1 MTDAKREAAQC
12 DELAERMGYKVI
24 NLEQKR
30 ATKSNIGLPDRRYV
44 GKHAFFF
51 ERKTTRP
58 TSEGGRDKL
67 SREQH
72 TFLRNELDAGAIAS
86 CGGFAELS
94 ALLAALQRSSLVHA
108 RNLCGAQLDAWVRK
122 GFRGERNTRRAA

>member
-1 MTDAKREAAQC
+1 MTDAKREAKQC
-12 DELAERMGYKVI
+12 DDLARQMGYTVA
-24 NLEQKR
+24 NLEQQR
-30 ATKSNIGLPDRRYV
+30 ASRTHVGLPDRRYA

-51 ERKTTRP
+51 ELKF
-58 TSEGGRDKL
+58 GRDKL

-122 GFRGERNTRRAA
+122 GFRGERLTRKAA